1 MKVESQSAKVLSR
14 LQKGHSITPIQA
26 IRWWGCMRLARV
38 INDLRN
44 AGHEIETELVGKG
57 QGKYARYRM
66 P

>member
-1 MKVESQSAKVLSR
+1 MKIESQSQKVLSR
-14 LQKGHSITPIQA
+14 LQSGHSITPLQA

-57 QGKYARYRM
+57 QGKYAKYSLK
-66 P
+66 